1 MTMHNYEFMLSFTLP
16 DRDDKPERYLDA
28 LYEAGCDDASVGV
41 GRQGMI
47 GLDFTRHAESAETA
61 LGSAI
66 RDVCQAIPGATLVQA
81 GPDLV
86 GLTDMAAIFGFSR
99 QNMRKYATG
108 QAAAREAFPPP
119 TVLGDPSLWHLA
131 EIAAWLRQNT
141 DIRPSAD
148 LCAVA
153 KAAARLNFE
162 VERKRLQ
169 RILEPGE

>member
-1 MTMHNYEFMLSFTLP
+1 MHNYEFMLSFTLP
-16 DRDDKPERYLDA
+16 HRDDEPEHYLDA

-41 GRQGMI
+41 GRHGMI
-47 GLDFTRHAESAETA
+47 GLDFTRQAESAEAA

-108 QAAAREAFPPP
+108 QAATREAFPPP
-119 TVLGDPSLWHLA
+119 TVSGDPSLWHLA

-141 DIRPSAD
+141 NIRPSAD

-153 KAAARLNFE
+153 KATAKINFE
-162 VERKRLQ
+162 VERQRLEK
-169 RILEPGE
+169 ILEPGE